1 LATGIFTRR
10 MNPTLSVAVLDGAR
24 KLGAK
29 ILVSGGG
36 RCNVTNGVVTEHDF
50 WGGRPTIV
58 RSVLRAFPVKD
69 TVTFFEDIGVALHE
83 EYDGKLFPNSNR
95 ARDVLDRLLQ
105 EAARVGVSILTEH
118 RISDVILEQGRFR
131 LTNNHGAI
139 MAKRAVLAT
148 GGQSLPK
155 SGSDGTGYD
164 IARTLGHTIVP
175 TTPALAPLV
184 LDDDNFH
191 SSLSGISHEAA
202 ITVWVDNRASIR
214 LRRPLLWT
222 HFGISGP
229 VAMNASRH
237 WARARL
243 EEKVVRVT
251 LNFVPSSSFES
262 MDASLVGLI
271 TTRPRASVP
280 TLLSGLLPAAVSS
293 ALTDKL
299 RLDQTSPASQLSRAD
314 RRRLVH
320 ALVEW
325 PLPIVDT
332 RGYNYAEA
340 TAGGVDL
347 AEINPSTLESRVCP
361 GLYLV
366 GEVVDVDGRIGG
378 FNFQWAWSSAYVAAR
393 ALAGSKKF
401 RIQNSEF

>member
-1 LATGIFTRR
+1 

-36 RCNVTNGVVTEHDF
+36 RCNVTNAVVTEHDF

-95 ARDVLDRLLQ
+95 ARDVLDRLLR

-118 RISDVILEQGRFR
+118 RINDVIREQGGFR

-139 MAKRAVLAT
+139 AAKRAVLAT

-155 SGSDGTGYD
+155 SGSDGTGYR
-164 IARTLGHTIVP
+164 IAQTLGHTIVP

-191 SSLSGISHEAA
+191 GRLSGISHEAE

-214 LRRPLLWT
+214 LQRPLLWT

-229 VAMNASRH
+229 VVMNASRH

-251 LNFVPSSSFES
+251 LNFVPRALSVVVGPSSSFEA

-271 TTRPRASVP
+271 TTRRRASVP
-280 TLLSGLLPAAVSS
+280 TLLSGPVPAAVAS

-347 AEINPSTLESRVCP
+347 AEINPSTLESRVCS

-366 GEVVDVDGRIGG
+366 GEVLDVDGRIGG

-401 RIQNSEF
+401 